1 MNRITELFQRKDRN
15 LLSVYFT
22 AGYPVLEDTVEIIQ
36 MLENRGVDLVEIG
49 IPFSDPMADGVVIQ
63 QSSTQ
68 ALKNGMTL
76 PVLLEQLTSIRS
88 RVELPLLLMGY
99 LNPMLRYGMEN
110 LFRKGMEI
118 GIDGMIIPD
127 LPFQEY
133 LESVKPLC
141 EKYDIP
147 VIMLI
152 TPETSDERIRLIDEY
167 CGGFIYMVSSASTTG
182 VKDRFTAGQIEYF
195 QRIDRLNLKNKRLI
209 GFGISNGESLSTV
222 CRYSSGAIIGSLFVI
237 KPTFTNMA
245 LVPSLIG
252 LCGGICAGIAYAMV
266 RILGKR
272 GQKAS
277 SVVIF
282 FSGFSC
288 VVTLPYLL
296 LDFHPMSG
304 LQILTLLGA
313 GLAAAGGQFGITAA
327 YYHAPA
333 KEISIYDY
341 SQIIFSTILGFF
353 LFGQVPDRYSVL
365 GYVIICAMALWMFV
379 YNKNRD

>member
-1 MNRITELFQRKDRN
+1 MNSRYKGIFFITLSALSFAFMNAFVRLSGDLPSVQKSFFRN
-15 LLSVYFT
+15 MVAFFI
-22 AGYPVLEDTVEIIQ
+22 A
-36 MLENRGVDLVEIG
+36 LVMI
-49 IPFSDPMADGVVIQ
+49 
-63 QSSTQ
+63 
-68 ALKNGMTL
+68 L
-76 PVLLEQLTSIRS
+76 RS
-88 RVELPLLLMGY
+88 RDGFKIE
-99 LNPMLRYGMEN
+99 
-110 LFRKGMEI
+110 KG
-118 GIDGMIIPD
+118 
-127 LPFQEY
+127 
-133 LESVKPLC
+133 
-141 EKYDIP
+141 
-147 VIMLI
+147 
-152 TPETSDERIRLIDEY
+152 
-167 CGGFIYMVSSASTTG
+167 
-182 VKDRFTAGQIEYF
+182 
-195 QRIDRLNLKNKRLI
+195 NLKYMILRAT
-209 GFGISNGESLSTV
+209 FGTVGILCNFYAVDHLVLSDASMLKKMTPAQGLAV
-222 CRYSSGAIIGSLFVI
+222 TGAFIGSLFVI

-266 RILGKR
+266 RILGQR
-272 GQKAS
+272 GQKGS

-379 YNKNRD
+379 YNKNRE

>member
-1 MNRITELFQRKDRN
+1 
-15 LLSVYFT
+15 
-22 AGYPVLEDTVEIIQ
+22 

-167 CGGFIYMVSSASTTG
+167 CGGFIYMVS
-182 VKDRFTAGQIEYF
+182 
-195 QRIDRLNLKNKRLI
+195 
-209 GFGISNGESLSTV
+209 
-222 CRYSSGAIIGSLFVI
+222 
-237 KPTFTNMA
+237 
-245 LVPSLIG
+245 
-252 LCGGICAGIAYAMV
+252 
-266 RILGKR
+266 
-272 GQKAS
+272 
-277 SVVIF
+277 
-282 FSGFSC
+282 
-288 VVTLPYLL
+288 
-296 LDFHPMSG
+296 
-304 LQILTLLGA
+304 
-313 GLAAAGGQFGITAA
+313 
-327 YYHAPA
+327 
-333 KEISIYDY
+333 
-341 SQIIFSTILGFF
+341 
-353 LFGQVPDRYSVL
+353 
-365 GYVIICAMALWMFV
+365 
-379 YNKNRD
+379 